1 MKPELARNKD
11 FWSGVMLILIG
22 GAAMVIAREYR
33 FGSAGR
39 MGPGFFPIILG
50 GILVA
55 FGICLIAK
63 GLRGAE
69 KIQARLS
76 FRALV
81 LPPLA
86 LVLFGLFVE
95 RAGFIPALVVLIF
108 GSAASG
114 RAFRIK
120 DVLLLT
126 VTLVVGAVALFIWG
140 LGLPYPLFKGF

>member
-22 GAAMVIAREYR
+22 AAAMVIAREYR

-55 FGICLIAK
+55 FGICIIAK
-63 GLRGAE
+63 GLHSAE

>member
-22 GAAMVIAREYR
+22 AAAMIIAREYR

-55 FGICLIAK
+55 FGICIIAK
-63 GLRGAE
+63 GLRSPE

-76 FRALV
+76 FRALA

-86 LVLFGLFVE
+86 LVLFGLLVE